1 MSDGILTS
9 CQETT
14 GVRGPRNKPSLESHF
29 SRNTADLVHS
39 GKSFYCLSPGLTRE
53 GPRNA
58 EVAHQAQLLP
68 KLLFLFN
75 EPSLALSKVSTIIAI
90 LGCQLKGHFN
100 IQDLLRYFRK
110 LPRGVVQVEEPR
122 TIL

>member
-1 MSDGILTS
+1 MSG
-9 CQETT
+9 
-14 GVRGPRNKPSLESHF
+14 GPWNKPSLESLF

-39 GKSFYCLSPGLTRE
+39 GKSFYCLSPGLARE

-58 EVAHQAQLLP
+58 ERAHQAQLVP
-68 KLLFLFN
+68 KLIFLFN

-100 IQDLLRYFRK
+100 IQDLLRYSTGSPGGRY
-110 LPRGVVQVEEPR
+110 R
-122 TIL
+122 